1 MTMENNMTV
10 RKNSNGNV
18 TVVGERW
25 LNEQEIE
32 FVKKQF
38 FPPNT
43 KDNMEVQYCLEV
55 AKQFNLN
62 PITKQIY
69 FVLRKAQDDNGVW
82 HEKIEPLVGRDG
94 FLAIAH
100 RTGAFGG
107 IETISTIK
115 EVPIRE
121 NGQWKMK
128 KDLVG
133 ICKVWRTDSEMP
145 FIVEVAYGEY
155 VQTKKDGEPTKFW
168 SSKPDTMIKKVA
180 ESQALRKAF
189 NISGLYS
196 PEEVGVGIDDR
207 GNVTIDVETVD
218 ASIDVEAENQ
228 KLVEQEMA
236 ALNQLG
242 LTCEFKDGYVKVVGK
257 TYGKTEQ
264 LKTLGYSYS
273 SNKQIWVKKL
283 S

>member
-18 TVVGERW
+18 AVVGERW

-69 FVLRKAQDDNGVW
+69 FVPRKAQDDNGVW

-168 SSKPDTMIKKVA
+168 SKPDTMIKKVA

>member
-1 MTMENNMTV
+1 M
-10 RKNSNGNV
+10 
-18 TVVGERW
+18 
-25 LNEQEIE
+25 
-32 FVKKQF
+32 
-38 FPPNT
+38 
-43 KDNMEVQYCLEV
+43 
-55 AKQFNLN
+55 
-62 PITKQIY
+62 
-69 FVLRKAQDDNGVW
+69 
-82 HEKIEPLVGRDG
+82 
-94 FLAIAH
+94 AIAH

>member
-1 MTMENNMTV
+1 MENNMIV
-10 RKNSNGNV
+10 RKNGNGNV
-18 TVVGERW
+18 AVASERW

-69 FVLRKAQDDNGVW
+69 FVPRKAQDDNGVW

-155 VQTKKDGEPTKFW
+155 VQTKKDGELTKFW

>member
-1 MTMENNMTV
+1 MTKAMTKNNHGSV
-10 RKNSNGNV
+10 ALA
-18 TVVGERW
+18 GERW
-25 LNEQEIE
+25 LNEQEIA

-38 FPPNT
+38 FPPNIT
-43 KDNMEVQYCLEV
+43 NDIEVQYCLEV

-69 FVLRKAQDDNGVW
+69 FVPRKAQDDNGAW
-82 HEKIEPLVGRDG
+82 HEKVEPLVGRDG

-100 RTGAFGG
+100 RTGVFGG
-107 IETISTIK
+107 IETTSSIK

-133 ICKVWRTDSEMP
+133 TCKVWRTDSEKP
-145 FIVEVAYGEY
+145 FVVEVAYGEY
-155 VQTKKDGEPTKFW
+155 VQSKKNGEPTKFW
-168 SSKPDTMIKKVA
+168 ADKPDTMIKKVA

-196 PEEVGVGIDDR
+196 PEEVGIGIDDR
-207 GNVTIDVETVD
+207 GNVAIDVETIA

-228 KLVEQEMA
+228 KLVEQELA

-242 LTCEFKDGYVKVVGK
+242 LACEFKDGYVKVVGK
-257 TYGKTEQ
+257 TYGKTDQ
-264 LKTLGYSYS
+264 LKALGYSYS
-273 SNKQIWVKKL
+273 SSKQIWVKKL